1 MQGSRQLKKK
11 KSQEA
16 AVVYHDLA
24 SVRPEILSNRSFAS
38 HDAQRSVNWD
48 ISGNTESKRSRLYT
62 SQGTSPLRDRG
73 RAWVPSPMTD
83 GWTFHLRKEKILGQI
98 NLKPKIACEA
108 IVKGK
113 HTHTHTHTLER
124 QEDQKAKKGANCG
137 RLPASAATHPDQEQN
152 VPEVAKKLGFQPA
165 RGGWQNR
172 YGQRLFA
179 TFVVLTLEFPPFACW
194 SAVSIICLKMDLWA
208 KLGLG

>member
-1 MQGSRQLKKK
+1 MQGSRQLKK

-38 HDAQRSVNWD
+38 HDAERSVNWD
-48 ISGNTESKRSRLYT
+48 ISGNTESKRSRVYT
-62 SQGTSPLRDRG
+62 SQGTSPPKDRG
-73 RAWVPSPMTD
+73 RAGVPSPMTD

-113 HTHTHTHTLER
+113 HTHTHTHTR
-124 QEDQKAKKGANCG
+124 SRGKKTKKPRRA
-137 RLPASAATHPDQEQN
+137 RI
-152 VPEVAKKLGFQPA
+152 VADSPLQH
-165 RGGWQNR
+165 
-172 YGQRLFA
+172 
-179 TFVVLTLEFPPFACW
+179 
-194 SAVSIICLKMDLWA
+194 
-208 KLGLG
+208 